1 MYHSR
6 GHFAETKVH
15 KEQQIENHGQGDIDP
30 VTARKMSAHERLA
43 NEMKQSKIECE
54 ALSLGSHPIEG
65 TEYYSQIFS
74 MSSRLV
80 TNKGL
85 VKISGKNIDYV
96 QLLQRN

>member
-30 VTARKMSAHERLA
+30 VTVRKMSAHERLA

-54 ALSLGSHPIEG
+54 ALSLGSDPIED
-65 TEYYSQIFS
+65 TEYYSQTFS
-74 MSSRLV
+74 MSPRLV
-80 TNKGL
+80 MNKGL

-96 QLLQRN
+96 HLLQRN

>member
-30 VTARKMSAHERLA
+30 VTVRKMSAHERLA
-43 NEMKQSKIECE
+43 NKMKQSKIECE

-65 TEYYSQIFS
+65 TEYYSQTFS
-74 MSSRLV
+74 MSPRLV
-80 TNKGL
+80 TNEGL
-85 VKISGKNIDYV
+85 VKIKGKNIDYV

>member
-30 VTARKMSAHERLA
+30 VTVRKMSAHERLA

-65 TEYYSQIFS
+65 TEYYSQAFS
-74 MSSRLV
+74 MSPRLV

>member
-1 MYHSR
+1 MYPRRS
-6 GHFAETKVH
+6 HFAETKVH
-15 KEQQIENHGQGDIDP
+15 KEKQIENHGQGNIEP
-30 VTARKMSAHERLA
+30 VTVQKMPAHEKLA
-43 NEMKQSKIECE
+43 KEMKQSKIDCE

-65 TEYYSQIFS
+65 SHYYSQTFS
-74 MSSRLV
+74 MSPRLV

>member
-15 KEQQIENHGQGDIDP
+15 KEQQVENHGHGDIDP
-30 VTARKMSAHERLA
+30 VTARNMSTHERLA

-65 TEYYSQIFS
+65 TEYYSQTFS
-74 MSSRLV
+74 MSPILV